1 MCRRFSIAD
10 GGMSVKA
17 RLVAGHQQG
26 IASRTVDPSERNRA

>member
-1 MCRRFSIAD
+1 
-10 GGMSVKA
+10 MSVKA